1 MSKFGKISV
10 FTFLLANLENGN
22 LLFSMSAFNAKSV
35 WISPSTIKSGKFSC
49 KILTACLTLI
59 ALSCEEEPKLENE
72 IKIFGD
78 KYRIDGEL
86 ENFDNIN
93 IEITEGDGVEE
104 IKKLIEKYIWKRTGV

>member
-1 MSKFGKISV
+1 MKYVKLTVTNDNEPWFEVGTELWDHNEYRRITLEEFDNGKGKIPV
-10 FTFLLANLENGN
+10 NQII
-22 LLFSMSAFNAKSV
+22 V
-35 WISPSTIKSGKFSC
+35 SGIRK
-49 KILTACLTLI
+49 
-59 ALSCEEEPKLENE
+59 PKLENE

-104 IKKLIEKYIWKRTGV
+104 IKKLIEKYI